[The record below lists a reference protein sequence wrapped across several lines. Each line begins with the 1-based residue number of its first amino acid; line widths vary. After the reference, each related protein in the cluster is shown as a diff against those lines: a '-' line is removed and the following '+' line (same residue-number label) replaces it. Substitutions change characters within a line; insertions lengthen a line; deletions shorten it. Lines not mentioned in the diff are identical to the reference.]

1 MSLSGRAA
9 SVTALAVIVL
19 VACSN
24 NSGRPTGARST
35 PSPAL
40 TKSAPVTSPAPAAS
54 PTRETAHPVS
64 LPALMNK
71 QFSGRDLKL
80 GEVLAR
86 NDAYTR
92 YFATYKSGD
101 LTISGIMNVPNGN
114 GPFPALVLAHGYID
128 PDVYANGQGLRREQD
143 YLARRGYIVLHT
155 DYRNHARSDKDPD
168 AEMKLR
174 LGYIEDVINAGL
186 ALQNSGL
193 SNVNR
198 ERIGLLGR
206 SMGGGVTF
214 GALVVKRDL
223 FDAAVV
229 FAPVSSDYVDNFN
242 RWIRGDRGVDRRELA
257 ERVIAAYGSP
267 EANPGFWRNISPINF
282 FDRVSSPLLMHH
294 GTNDESVPIDW
305 SHKTLAALKTQQ
317 KNVELFIY
325 EGEHHAFGPQW
336 PTSMS
341 RTLAFFDRHLKG

>member
-1 MSLSGRAA
+1 MSFRGRAA
-9 SVTALAVIVL
+9 WAITVTAILL
-19 VACSN
+19 TACN
-24 NSGRPTGARST
+24 DPDRSSRAGP
-35 PSPAL
+35 PSPAV
-40 TKSAPVTSPAPAAS
+40 TSANPASSPAPAAS
-54 PTRETAHPVS
+54 PAQEANPVS

-71 QFSGRDLKL
+71 QFSGSDLKL
-80 GEVLAR
+80 GEVQAR

-92 YFATYKSGD
+92 YFVTYKSGD

-128 PDVYANGQGLRREQD
+128 PDGYTNGQGLRREQD

-174 LGYIEDVINAGL
+174 LGYIEDVINASL

-193 SNVNR
+193 PSINR

-214 GALVVKRDL
+214 GALVVKPDL

-229 FAPVSSDYVDNFN
+229 FAPVSSDYIDNFN
-242 RWIRGDRGVDRRELA
+242 RWIRGDRGIDRRQLA
-257 ERVIAAYGSP
+257 ERVIATYGSP
-267 EANPGFWRNISPINF
+267 EANPSFWRNISPVNF
-282 FDRVSSPLLMHH
+282 FDRISVPLIMHH

-305 SHKTLAALKTQQ
+305 SHKTLAALKTHR

-336 PTSMS
+336 PTSMG
-341 RTLAFFDRHLKG
+341 RTLTFFDRHLKG